1 MKIQFRKKW
10 LLYSIGLIGF
20 FFLGVLIFIIM
31 VYSGVWGKLP
41 STDDLKE
48 LKQAQAT
55 LVYDAEEKLIGK
67 YFVFDRMPIAY
78 EELPQHLIDAL
89 IATEDVR
96 FYDHSGVDYF
106 SLGRVLVK
114 SILLQNESSGGG
126 STVSIQLAKN
136 LFGRKNYGVLSMP
149 VNKVKEAII
158 ARRMER
164 IYSKE
169 EIITLYFNTV
179 PFSDNTYGIE
189 SASRNFF
196 NTTTKKLTLAQSAT
210 LIGSLKASHTFNPR
224 LFPERSTIRR
234 NVVLQQMVK
243 YDLLSDSL
251 AKLTSNEVLEID
263 YQRFDHDHG
272 LSPYFREQVRT
283 QALLLI
289 EDLQKPNGDKYD
301 LYMDGLRI
309 HTTLDATMQEYAEIA
324 MHKHM
329 MSLQRVFE
337 GSYGKYAPWIRNESL
352 IRSKIKDL
360 PLYKRLKKNG
370 LHEKQILDSLEY
382 KSDRKLFRWE
392 GDTLLNASVIDSLK
406 HYMKFLNTGFV
417 ALDPQSGAV
426 KAYIGGIDYE
436 SFKYDHVVQ
445 SKRQVG
451 STFKPFV
458 YTAAIE
464 SGMLPCTYFS
474 PEQVTYSAY
483 DGWTPTN
490 STVDS
495 LDSIYDYSLK
505 YALSRS
511 LNTIA
516 VKVLMET
523 GIDTVI
529 TQARK
534 MGIKSPLPQVPSL
547 ALGTAEMT
555 LLELTTAY
563 TSYVNRG
570 IPATPYFIERIT
582 DKFGNELWSYPK
594 PTNQSEAFSD
604 ETRQVMIEMLKA
616 TVNEGT
622 ASRLRSRYGIMNE
635 IAGKTGTT
643 QDNKDGWF
651 VAITP
656 KLVMASWTG
665 NDDHRI
671 GFRNTAIGQG
681 ANSALP
687 MIGLFLQQLN
697 KNVVYNSVTRARF
710 ILPSEDVALS
720 LQCEDMQPKSFL
732 EQLFGIDNPEKPK
745 KKRKG
750 FFSIFSSDD

>member
-1 MKIQFRKKW
+1 M
-10 LLYSIGLIGF
+10 
-20 FFLGVLIFIIM
+20 
-31 VYSGVWGKLP
+31 
-41 STDDLKE
+41 
-48 LKQAQAT
+48 
-55 LVYDAEEKLIGK
+55 
-67 YFVFDRMPIAY
+67 
-78 EELPQHLIDAL
+78 
-89 IATEDVR
+89 
-96 FYDHSGVDYF
+96 
-106 SLGRVLVK
+106 
-114 SILLQNESSGGG
+114 
-126 STVSIQLAKN
+126 
-136 LFGRKNYGVLSMP
+136 
-149 VNKVKEAII
+149 
-158 ARRMER
+158 
-164 IYSKE
+164 
-169 EIITLYFNTV
+169 
-179 PFSDNTYGIE
+179 
-189 SASRNFF
+189 
-196 NTTTKKLTLAQSAT
+196 
-210 LIGSLKASHTFNPR
+210 
-224 LFPERSTIRR
+224 
-234 NVVLQQMVK
+234 
-243 YDLLSDSL
+243 
-251 AKLTSNEVLEID
+251 
-263 YQRFDHDHG
+263 
-272 LSPYFREQVRT
+272 
-283 QALLLI
+283 
-289 EDLQKPNGDKYD
+289 
-301 LYMDGLRI
+301 
-309 HTTLDATMQEYAEIA
+309 
-324 MHKHM
+324 
-329 MSLQRVFE
+329 
-337 GSYGKYAPWIRNESL
+337 
-352 IRSKIKDL
+352 
-360 PLYKRLKKNG
+360 KKNG

-594 PTNQSEAFSD
+594 PTNQ
-604 ETRQVMIEMLKA
+604 QKL
-616 TVNEGT
+616 
-622 ASRLRSRYGIMNE
+622 
-635 IAGKTGTT
+635 
-643 QDNKDGWF
+643 
-651 VAITP
+651 
-656 KLVMASWTG
+656 LVMK
-665 NDDHRI
+665 
-671 GFRNTAIGQG
+671 QG
-681 ANSALP
+681 RL
-687 MIGLFLQQLN
+687 
-697 KNVVYNSVTRARF
+697 
-710 ILPSEDVALS
+710 
-720 LQCEDMQPKSFL
+720 
-732 EQLFGIDNPEKPK
+732 
-745 KKRKG
+745 
-750 FFSIFSSDD
+750 

>member
-1 MKIQFRKKW
+1 MVALFHWPYRI
-10 LLYSIGLIGF
+10 

-189 SASRNFF
+189 SASRKFF

-360 PLYKRLKKNG
+360 PLYKRLKKWFT
-370 LHEKQILDSLEY
+370 
-382 KSDRKLFRWE
+382 RKADF
-392 GDTLLNASVIDSLK
+392 
-406 HYMKFLNTGFV
+406 GF
-417 ALDPQSGAV
+417 S
-426 KAYIGGIDYE
+426 
-436 SFKYDHVVQ
+436 
-445 SKRQVG
+445 
-451 STFKPFV
+451 
-458 YTAAIE
+458 
-464 SGMLPCTYFS
+464 
-474 PEQVTYSAY
+474 
-483 DGWTPTN
+483 
-490 STVDS
+490 
-495 LDSIYDYSLK
+495 
-505 YALSRS
+505 
-511 LNTIA
+511 
-516 VKVLMET
+516 
-523 GIDTVI
+523 
-529 TQARK
+529 
-534 MGIKSPLPQVPSL
+534 
-547 ALGTAEMT
+547 
-555 LLELTTAY
+555 
-563 TSYVNRG
+563 
-570 IPATPYFIERIT
+570 
-582 DKFGNELWSYPK
+582 
-594 PTNQSEAFSD
+594 
-604 ETRQVMIEMLKA
+604 
-616 TVNEGT
+616 
-622 ASRLRSRYGIMNE
+622 
-635 IAGKTGTT
+635 
-643 QDNKDGWF
+643 
-651 VAITP
+651 
-656 KLVMASWTG
+656 
-665 NDDHRI
+665 
-671 GFRNTAIGQG
+671 
-681 ANSALP
+681 
-687 MIGLFLQQLN
+687 
-697 KNVVYNSVTRARF
+697 
-710 ILPSEDVALS
+710 
-720 LQCEDMQPKSFL
+720 
-732 EQLFGIDNPEKPK
+732 
-745 KKRKG
+745 
-750 FFSIFSSDD
+750 